1 MEALRDARPA
11 VQWPPTCPLPEAE
24 REPFERGGLLT
35 TPQPWCLAER
45 YEGTRN
51 VTWSTAYI
59 DKYCAAMAAG
69 NVTGNYGPA
78 DTKVLLEGL
87 RSLGISHGLAVQH
100 STALVMGTE
109 NPWVECLLLNEGARL
124 VTTFEYGKINVEH
137 PKMRASLCQDI
148 AIDFLAGRFEPVDL
162 IVSYSSLEHSG
173 LGRYGDALNP
183 DGDKDAVAQV
193 RRRQFFNFSVSS
205 HNQFSSHFLSCRPG
219 ACCGPAAS
227 LRSVCQWSATTRACL
242 YSTQPASTGLSG

>member
-1 MEALRDARPA
+1 MVFFLLRGRGAFALALILASALLLPYNVLMPSAMHQLRSPLPPRWVQQRCVRTMEALRDARPA

-35 TPQPWCLAER
+35 TSQPWCFAER

-87 RSLGISHGLAVQH
+87 RSLGVTYGLAVQH

-124 VTTFEYGKINVEH
+124 VTTFEYGKINAEH

-148 AIDFLAGRFEPVDL
+148 AVDFLAGRFEPVDL

-193 RRRQFFNFSVSS
+193 RRRQ
-205 HNQFSSHFLSCRPG
+205 
-219 ACCGPAAS
+219 
-227 LRSVCQWSATTRACL
+227 
-242 YSTQPASTGLSG
+242 